1 MSESAVNLKYLLALF
16 NSKLLNFLYHSMS
29 QEKGKSQAQVKV
41 NTVRELPA
49 ALPDEGELNA
59 IVLIVEEILQAK
71 ATNPAVDTS
80 ALEAEIDRL
89 VYQLYGLTEEEIATV
104 ERSSTTPE
112 GMP

>member
-1 MSESAVNLKYLLALF
+1 
-16 NSKLLNFLYHSMS
+16 MS

-41 NTVRELPA
+41 KTVRELPA

-59 IVLIVEEILQAK
+59 IVLIVEEILEAK
-71 ATNPAVDTS
+71 ATNSAAGTS

-89 VYQLYGLTEEEIATV
+89 AYQLYGLTKEEIATV